1 MQEKLSKQDFSIHK
15 YILFWPHQK
24 GSDYSVN
31 CTNQRTL
38 KSFRNGLHN
47 LHSSDDRDT
56 ANFGGIHVSSF
67 HDIKMSSVSIFR
79 ISLTLAMKIP

>member
-24 GSDYSVN
+24 GSDYNVN

-67 HDIKMSSVSIFR
+67 HDIKVSSVSIFR